1 MYAKKKKRVRK
12 IILSVLV
19 VGWNELLI
27 ASFCHKSVSLKD
39 GIMLASGHI
48 VHRNSAHAAGVGSI
62 YDRLLTEL
70 VVKMREMKMDKTELA
85 CLKAIILFN
94 PGRVI

>member
-1 MYAKKKKRVRK
+1 
-12 IILSVLV
+12 
-19 VGWNELLI
+19 
-27 ASFCHKSVSLKD
+27 
-39 GIMLASGHI
+39 MLASGHI

-94 PGRVI
+94 PGKILLSLVFTVVIKLGHNLMLESQSSY